1 MADGS
6 LFDLAADESA
16 DPGLNLV
23 AARLSK
29 LAGRDPVRLFGEA
42 IRQSIDE
49 VLDGPRTGRWDFLH
63 LEKTEK
69 TYVGTKIE
77 IVVRTALG
85 LEPGPNLDLEIEGI
99 DVDIKWAMNSQ
110 WQIPREAVGQLCLC
124 IGGRDH
130 LRAFE
135 VGLIRCAPETLNR
148 GANQDGKR
156 TLSAAGR
163 NAMHPIVARAPLPAN
178 FVAEIDPE
186 IRVEVMAESSIQRRV
201 TKLFK
206 LIPRTPVPRLALQT
220 VAMTTGDPVRRTR
233 ADTGRSDPLD
243 GMVVLSSKYANGIV
257 EALGNERMPPDHFMS
272 VLRTEI
278 DALSGPARRR
288 LSISERKRFEL
299 D

>member
-1 MADGS
+1 MTEES
-6 LFDLAADESA
+6 LFDLAMDDGG
-16 DPGLNLV
+16 DPGLNQV
-23 AARLSK
+23 AVRLSK
-29 LAGRDPVRLFGEA
+29 LAGADPVRLFGEA

-130 LRAFE
+130 LRDFE
-135 VGLIRCAPETLNR
+135 VGLIRCSPETLNR
-148 GANQDGKR
+148 GTNQDGKR
-156 TLSAAGR
+156 TISAAGR
-163 NAMHPIVARAPLPAN
+163 KAMHPIVARAPLPTN
-178 FVAEIDPE
+178 FVAEMDPE
-186 IRVEVMAESSIQRRV
+186 TRVEVMSENSIQRRV

-206 LIPRTPVPRLALQT
+206 LVPHTPIPRLALQT

-233 ADTGRSDPLD
+233 ADTGRGDPLE
-243 GMVVLSSKYANGIV
+243 GMVVLSSKYANGVV
-257 EALGNERMPPDHFMS
+257 EALGFERMPPDHFMS
-272 VLRTEI
+272 VRRTDI
-278 DALSGPARRR
+278 DALSEPARRR
-288 LSISERKRFEL
+288 LSASERKRFEL